1 MPRKQNGFGK
11 PTGFKDGFDNN
22 RVDKAKRKVP
32 PSGQYPSNRS
42 FGTTVTRSNY
52 QQWNIESSW
61 QKWRRGYEYARQ
73 GVWNEL
79 DLNFK
84 IDMFG
89 GTTDALPMSFTCT
102 RFPGGENDTAIRYV
116 TSRIP
121 DTHSSFATVASV
133 LNNPLA
139 SDNKTPMANYE
150 LYVQISNSGYNP
162 LIRKFRG
169 VRITNKEIS
178 AAFGYSATHAATVKE
193 VLNLNKMPAR
203 YKGMSS
209 GKTTVVKYYV
219 PKTEIDQTSF
229 VINNGGD
236 PRSLIGQIVIPYDQ
250 SSFFQISA
258 PSDTYDFKDYDR
270 HWTVEAEINTTC
282 SIKIIEDDE
291 KNSETIFSETNEGVI
306 LSKRSNTSVGIHDT
320 WKFLKDPYQKY
331 YPGRYIGAS
340 LIEQNVTESSM
351 VIPPLYIAN
360 IVESGSNYEIWTIQH
375 ESEFDLFNDAAG
387 GYLVFN
393 TKSFAST
400 TRKNS
405 NSVAVS
411 LDTDPYLDE
420 TFVTGDNLYIS
431 REYSCNCPSHSNAVV
446 RSPELLYRKYD
457 ATKSVLKKNRQYY
470 YPLPSSANTR
480 DPQDR
485 SNTLYSGVVSKWKT
499 ATQNVSL
506 PICKHSIAGLFATR
520 NPGEDENAGIYVEE
534 PNNYPTYEGRQ
545 SFEKKLAIEFKN
557 KSFIKYE
564 QLSRSDLTNVDLSWS
579 LIQLLGM
586 SEQELGEILGNS
598 ETSSIP
604 FIEVTRINQSLPI
617 IDLD

>member
-1 MPRKQNGFGK
+1 MPKKRNGFGK
-11 PTGFKDGFDNN
+11 PTGFKDGFDQN

-32 PSGQYPSNRS
+32 ASGQYPSNRS
-42 FGTTVTRSNY
+42 FGSTVTRSNY

-84 IDMFG
+84 SDMFR
-89 GTTDALPMSFTCT
+89 GTVNALPMSFTCT

-121 DTHSSFATVASV
+121 DTHSSFVTVGSV
-133 LNNPLA
+133 LSNPLA

-150 LYVQISNSGYNP
+150 LYVQISNSGYNS

-169 VRITNKEIS
+169 VRLTNKEIS
-178 AAFGYSATHAATVKE
+178 AAYGYTATHTATVKE
-193 VLNLNKMPAR
+193 VLNSNKMPSR
-203 YKGMSS
+203 YKGMSN
-209 GKTTVVKYYV
+209 GKTTIVKYYV
-219 PKTEIDQTSF
+219 PKTEIDQTDF
-229 VINNGGD
+229 VINNDGNA
-236 PRSLIGQIVIPYDQ
+236 RSLIGQIVIPYDQ
-250 SSFFQISA
+250 SSFFQMSA

-270 HWTVEAEINTTC
+270 HWTVEAEINSTC
-282 SIKIIEDDE
+282 SIKIIEDDGT
-291 KNSETIFSETNEGVI
+291 NSKSIFSETNKGVI
-306 LSKRSNTSVGIHDT
+306 LPQRANTSLRINDT
-320 WKFLKDPYQKY
+320 WKFLKDPYQRY

-340 LIEQNVTESSM
+340 LIEQSVDESSIT
-351 VIPPLYIAN
+351 IPPLYIAN
-360 IVESGSNYEIWTIQH
+360 IVESGTNYEIWTIQH
-375 ESEFDLFNDAAG
+375 ESEFNLFNDAAG

-393 TKSFAST
+393 TKSFVST
-400 TRKNS
+400 KRKNT
-405 NSVAVS
+405 NSVGIS
-411 LDTDPYLDE
+411 MDTDPYLDE

-457 ATKSVLKKNRQYY
+457 ATKSALKKNRQFY

-485 SNTLYSGVVSKWKT
+485 SNNLYSGVVSKWKT
-499 ATQNVSL
+499 ATQSVEL
-506 PICKHSIAGLFATR
+506 PICKHSIAGMFATR

-534 PNNYPTYEGRQ
+534 PNNYPTYEGRL
-545 SFEKKLAIEFKN
+545 SFEKKLAVEFKD

-564 QLSRSDLTNVDLSWS
+564 QISRSDLTNIDLSWS
-579 LIQLLGM
+579 LIQLVGM

-598 ETSSIP
+598 DTSSIP

>member
-11 PTGFKDGFDNN
+11 STGFKDGFDQN
-22 RVDKAKRKVP
+22 RVDKAKRKVM

-73 GVWNEL
+73 GIWNEL

-84 IDMFG
+84 TDMFG
-89 GTTDALPMSFTCT
+89 GTGDALPMSFTCT

-116 TSRIP
+116 SSRIP
-121 DTHSSFATVASV
+121 DTHNSFATVASV
-133 LNNPLA
+133 PNNPLA
-139 SDNKTPMANYE
+139 SGNKTPMANYE

-169 VRITNKEIS
+169 VRLTNKEIT
-178 AAFGYSATHAATVKE
+178 AGFGYNETHTATVKD
-193 VLNLNKMPAR
+193 VLNSNKMPAR
-203 YKGMSS
+203 YKGMSD
-209 GKTTVVKYYV
+209 GKSTIVRYYI
-219 PKTEIDQTSF
+219 PKTVIDQTSF
-229 VINNGGD
+229 VINNAGD

-250 SSFFQISA
+250 SSFLQTSA
-258 PSDTYDFKDYDR
+258 PSDTYEFKDYAE
-270 HWTVEAEINTTC
+270 HWTVEASINSSCT
-282 SIKIIEDDE
+282 IKIIEDSGQ
-291 KNSETIFSETNEGVI
+291 NAETIFAETTEGVI
-306 LSKRSNTSVGIHDT
+306 LPKRSSTSFSVSDT

-340 LIEQNVTESSM
+340 LIEQNVTESSL

-375 ESEFDLFNDAAG
+375 ESEFNLFNDAAG
-387 GYLVFN
+387 GYIVFN

-400 TRKNS
+400 ARKNS
-405 NSVAVS
+405 NSVGVS

-420 TFVTGDNLYIS
+420 TFVTGDSLYIS
-431 REYSCNCPSHSNAVV
+431 REYSCNCPSYSNAVV

-457 ATKSVLKKNRQYY
+457 ATKSALKKNRQYY

-480 DPQDR
+480 DQQDR
-485 SNTLYSGVVSKWKT
+485 SNNLYSGVVSKWKT
-499 ATQNVSL
+499 ATQNVGL
-506 PICKHSIAGLFATR
+506 PLCKHSIAGLFATR
-520 NPGEDENAGIYVEE
+520 NPGEDENAGVYVEE
-534 PNNYPTYEGRQ
+534 PSEYPTYEGRQ
-545 SFEKKLAIEFKN
+545 SFEKKLADEFKN

-564 QLSRSDLTNVDLSWS
+564 QISRSDLTNVDLSWS

-604 FIEVTRINQSLPI
+604 FIEVTRINQNLPI
-617 IDLD
+617 IDLG